1 MYHIFKQN
9 KALGLAVLMRLVLY
23 QGMREPFF
31 GAVRRSCIMFPSAPG
46 VLLFLTRNMVTSES
60 ARQCTICYCR
70 PRGICFLDIF
80 STRKI
85 AGNIC
90 FGMFGQ
96 QASDAKRLPV
106 LTFRYCPSPAC
117 PVLKNYL
124 LLPNNYLNTCFL
136 LGIPR
141 FRTSLLVVIEL

>member
-96 QASDAKRLPV
+96 QASDAKETASANVP
-106 LTFRYCPSPAC
+106 
-117 PVLKNYL
+117 
-124 LLPNNYLNTCFL
+124 LLPKSSLSCAEELFV
-136 LGIPR
+136 
-141 FRTSLLVVIEL
+141 TSE